1 MVYVLIVCTVKCTDT
16 DTVTEWP
23 FSINSKRTS
32 SVVSLGHP
40 SSLYIRQMQRM
51 DQVAQMLRA
60 VVLFASLQGAIGSC
74 IFCDTTYSYDLSLLP
89 TTTFTAHSGTRGST
103 TDPYRRYIVS
113 SPCAT
118 PQSDLCM
125 THPTSDPLQM
135 RNKQGNLLYT
145 ICTGLGTL
153 NATTRV
159 TARGAKGL
167 TVTLHQSK
175 GIFSIPS
182 ARASARSTPRRG

>member
-1 MVYVLIVCTVKCTDT
+1 M
-16 DTVTEWP
+16 
-23 FSINSKRTS
+23 
-32 SVVSLGHP
+32 
-40 SSLYIRQMQRM
+40 
-51 DQVAQMLRA
+51 AMLRA
-60 VVLFASLQGAIGSC
+60 VLLFASLHWAIGSC
-74 IFCDTTYSYDLSLLP
+74 TFCDATYSYDLSRLP

-113 SPCAT
+113 SPCST

-167 TVTLHQSK
+167 TVTLHERQGREVTNFNLVCDS
-175 GIFSIPS
+175 S
-182 ARASARSTPRRG
+182 APVTNPPEAAVTVYHSSGGSGPATYNVTW

>member
-1 MVYVLIVCTVKCTDT
+1 MACFVPC
-16 DTVTEWP
+16 
-23 FSINSKRTS
+23 
-32 SVVSLGHP
+32 SV
-40 SSLYIRQMQRM
+40 
-51 DQVAQMLRA
+51 
-60 VVLFASLQGAIGSC
+60 ASLQWAIGSC
-74 IFCDTTYSYDLSLLP
+74 IFCDDTYSYDLSRLP

-103 TDPYRRYIVS
+103 TDPYRRYVVS
-113 SPCAT
+113 SPCVT

-175 GIFSIPS
+175 GNEVTNSTGVREAPVTIRRRQQSQYQQRYCPS
-182 ARASARSTPRRG
+182 P